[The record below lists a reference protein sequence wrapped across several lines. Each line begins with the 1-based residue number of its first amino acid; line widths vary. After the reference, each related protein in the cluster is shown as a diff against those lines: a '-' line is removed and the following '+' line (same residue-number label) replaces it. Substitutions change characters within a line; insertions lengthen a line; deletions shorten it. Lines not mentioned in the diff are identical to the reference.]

1 MRKIFFLILM
11 FSYCAESKEISR
23 FNSQPDSLENYFP
36 LELGNTYQYFKRTYG
51 LPSCFSSSQYTID
64 QDTVIDQKRYFWV
77 KDIWLRMEL
86 PGKLFYYNTSSNQEG
101 VVMDFSLEAGQKL
114 GNKTITSGNTEVF
127 GKIIPWKGFNNDYY
141 DPWQGIQS
149 YGTNWGYGIG
159 KIYEYSFWSGPGT
172 GPIEER
178 TELIQFVKNEN
189 DSIINFSY
197 DYYPKMVYTPVDT
210 IMSHI
215 FNMSIQVDHYYSYIK
230 APCSSFQFIESIT
243 IESYYKHLDSI
254 IINAPLKVNSNRDS
268 INFSATYT
276 LDTLLLKK
284 GFEFY
289 YRIQAKDKGVI
300 PHYAYKPDTDYY
312 KVICKS
318 IKIDEVDTS
327 NYGGKDT
334 TNILPHEFALSQN
347 YPNPFNPETN
357 ISYQLPVTSKVSLKV
372 YDVLGNEVAILVN
385 EEKPAGK
392 YQVKFKGSSFSSGVY
407 FYQLRV
413 GQFVQTMKFV
423 LLK

>member
-1 MRKIFFLILM
+1 M

-23 FNSQPDSLENYFP
+23 FNPQPDSLENYFP
-36 LELGNTYQYFKRTYG
+36 LSLGNTYQYFKRTYG

-114 GNKTITSGNTEVF
+114 GNKTITSGTREVF

-159 KIYEYSFWSGPGT
+159 KIYEYSFWSAPGT

-254 IINAPLKVNSNRDS
+254 IINAPLKINSNRDS

-300 PHYAYKPDTDYY
+300 PHYSYKPDTGYF
-312 KVICKS
+312 KVILGNNVIVEEGGSDEESHKS
-318 IKIDEVDTS
+318 FLFS
-327 NYGGKDT
+327 
-334 TNILPHEFALSQN
+334 LSQN
-347 YPNPFNPETN
+347 YPNPFNPETT
-357 ISYQLPVTSKVSLKV
+357 IKYQVSVKSFVTLKIF
-372 YDVLGNEVAILVN
+372 DLLSREVATLVN
-385 EEKPAGK
+385 EEKEPGRFEV
-392 YQVKFKGSSFSSGVY
+392 QFKGSNFSSGIY
-407 FYQLRV
+407 FYRLTACN
-413 GQFVQTMKFV
+413 FSQTRKFV